1 VAHRLVTAYR
11 AGRRA
16 FPHTLA
22 NPYAGTGDR
31 TAARIWR
38 LGWHRACDEYREIP
52 SEAERIARLAA
63 EIDALLDR

>member
-1 VAHRLVTAYR
+1 MTHRLVTAYF

-16 FPHTLA
+16 FPNTLL

-38 LGWHRACDEYREIP
+38 LGRHRARDEYRGTP
-52 SEAERIARLAA
+52 SEQERIEHLAA
-63 EIDALLDR
+63 EIDALLD